1 MELINS
7 VDDIIYSEMKI
18 CFGESRIKLSDVDE
32 LIIMLL
38 FFNFLLS
45 LKYSNLFLYTFTN
58 AIVNDD
64 LFFSRF
70 VEPHNNVF
78 HLFVSVAFVLA
89 MTPSFM
95 LFKYFLRGK
104 DIFQFFG
111 NAIAN
116 IANIMRLFMMSFEV
130 VVIFVVDI
138 LEFLAV
144 PIANV
149 AFHMF
154 TYL

>member
-1 MELINS
+1 
-7 VDDIIYSEMKI
+7 
-18 CFGESRIKLSDVDE
+18 
-32 LIIMLL
+32 MLL
-38 FFNFLLS
+38 
-45 LKYSNLFLYTFTN
+45 
-58 AIVNDD
+58 
-64 LFFSRF
+64 
-70 VEPHNNVF
+70 
-78 HLFVSVAFVLA
+78 
-89 MTPSFM
+89 
-95 LFKYFLRGK
+95 KYFLWCK

-138 LEFLAV
+138 FEFLAV

-149 AFHMF
+149 AFHML